1 MRTPALGKAS
11 PHLGADPCLGEVEA
25 GEAFLL
31 PTWRPEEAGVA
42 VAKLLPYLAG
52 EGVDGEAR
60 PLLLEA
66 VGVGTPYLEEGV
78 AGVAYHLRHSS
89 L

>member
-1 MRTPALGKAS
+1 MQTPDLGMALRH
-11 PHLGADPCLGEVEA
+11 PGADPCLGEEEA

-52 EGVDGEAR
+52 VGVDGEAQ
-60 PLLLEA
+60 P
-66 VGVGTPYLEEGV
+66 
-78 AGVAYHLRHSS
+78 
-89 L
+89 